1 MMCLRGTKRLRGFF
15 PVKRVELCSIGRV
28 FGSQITYM

>member
-1 MMCLRGTKRLRGFF
+1 MCLRGTKRFRGLLPF
-15 PVKRVELCSIGRV
+15 KRVERCSIGKL

>member
-1 MMCLRGTKRLRGFF
+1 MMCLRGIKRLRGFLPF
-15 PVKRVELCSIGRV
+15 KRVELCSIGKL